1 MWRYVLTELGAG
13 IECTNCKHK
22 LKAMTVV
29 MGEHNLNVCPF
40 CSATMEP
47 IKQELLDR
55 MKEEVQTRW

>member
-13 IECTNCKHK
+13 IECTNCEHK

-29 MGEHNLNVCPF
+29 MGEHDLNVCPF
-40 CSATMEP
+40 CSSTMEP
-47 IKQELLDR
+47 IEQELLDR